1 MGRWSMD
8 VAGLPSSPR
17 ERDAGHQMVVLRFV
31 IDSVHA
37 ARPLDTKYK
46 LYDGR
51 KVDPSDIYQCL
62 LYSYAFT
69 DGSDLGERR
78 AVLVYPS
85 KHTAERSPVRLQT
98 VGGGKGPSL
107 AVVGFDLA
115 ASVARV
121 AVGEISDPRLVE
133 LVMAA

>member
-1 MGRWSMD
+1 
-8 VAGLPSSPR
+8 
-17 ERDAGHQMVVLRFV
+17 VLRFV
-31 IDSVHA
+31 TEGVRA

-46 LYDGR
+46 LYDGK
-51 KVDPSDIYQCL
+51 KVEPADLYQGL

-69 DGSDLGERR
+69 DHSDLAERR

-85 KHTAERSPVRLQT
+85 ANSAERSRVRDQT

-107 AVVGFDLA
+107 AVVGYDLA

-121 AVGEISDPRLVE
+121 AGEITDPRLVD